1 MAIAMAAIASPA
13 PMIVGMGSFDL
24 HELILWIENVTLMPH
39 IGAGDAM
46 AAMAIAMAGI
56 WRVHETATP
65 GHHNRWHT
73 LTFYY
78 IKRDMKQ
85 GQIEVKMYICIK

>member
-1 MAIAMAAIASPA
+1 MCAYCDSQWEYTEHSGKLVNLFVCNKA
-13 PMIVGMGSFDL
+13 
-24 HELILWIENVTLMPH
+24 

-85 GQIEVKMYICIK
+85 EQIEVKMYICIK